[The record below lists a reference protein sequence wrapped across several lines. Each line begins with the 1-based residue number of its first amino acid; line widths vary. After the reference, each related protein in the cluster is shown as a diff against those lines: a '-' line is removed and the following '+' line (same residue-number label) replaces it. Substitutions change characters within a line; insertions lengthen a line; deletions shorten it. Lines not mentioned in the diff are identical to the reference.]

1 MTKNQAFPGKPIEDV
16 IITNNILVH
25 WIPDPLSHAKTLER
39 MCLPAWS
46 TPGLGG
52 MDLTSW
58 NAPPRAPQDCGGH
71 GFLPGMPQNHGGMYL
86 TTWCTPGLWGD
97 GFIYSSWCGISGPE
111 VYIYIRKNF

>member
-52 MDLTSW
+52 M
-58 NAPPRAPQDCGGH
+58 
-71 GFLPGMPQNHGGMYL
+71 YL

-97 GFIYSSWCGISGPE
+97 GSIYSSWCGISGPE
-111 VYIYIRKNF
+111 VYIYIRKIF